1 MAIRLLM
8 RKTYTILS
16 PPSETIVLWVYPKLD
31 NYMMDKVCE
40 LNPMLTKSHTPH
52 KDVFFMHKR
61 VGIWSDNQP
70 ITDRDEW
77 QT

>member
-1 MAIRLLM
+1 MMDKRNGKAWQG
-8 RKTYTILS
+8 TA
-16 PPSETIVLWVYPKLD
+16 VYPRLD

-52 KDVFFMHKR
+52 KDIFFMHKR
-61 VGIWSDNQP
+61 VGIWSDNQS

>member
-1 MAIRLLM
+1 MARLG
-8 RKTYTILS
+8 RGTAVA
-16 PPSETIVLWVYPKLD
+16 PRLD

-40 LNPMLTKSHTPH
+40 LNPMLTKSHTPR

>member
-1 MAIRLLM
+1 MKDKATIGQEVEYPGVIR
-8 RKTYTILS
+8 
-16 PPSETIVLWVYPKLD
+16 LD

-70 ITDRDEW
+70 INDRDEW

>member
-1 MAIRLLM
+1 M
-8 RKTYTILS
+8 RKTYTI
-16 PPSETIVLWVYPKLD
+16 PSLGDHSFMGGTRLD
-31 NYMMDKVCE
+31 NYMVDKVCE

-61 VGIWSDNQP
+61 VGIWSDNQS

>member
-1 MAIRLLM
+1 MVDKATIGQEVEYPGVIR
-8 RKTYTILS
+8 
-16 PPSETIVLWVYPKLD
+16 LD

-61 VGIWSDNQP
+61 VGIWSDNQS
-70 ITDRDEW
+70 ITDRDE
-77 QT
+77 

>member
-1 MAIRLLM
+1 MVDKATIGQEVEYPGVIR
-8 RKTYTILS
+8 
-16 PPSETIVLWVYPKLD
+16 LD

-61 VGIWSDNQP
+61 VGIWSDNQS